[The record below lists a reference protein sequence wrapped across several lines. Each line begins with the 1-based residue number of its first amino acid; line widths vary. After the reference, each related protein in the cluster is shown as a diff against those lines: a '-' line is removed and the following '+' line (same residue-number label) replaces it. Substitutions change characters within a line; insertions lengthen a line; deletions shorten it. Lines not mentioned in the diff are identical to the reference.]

1 MSWLIFASDLSN
13 DFVEYQ
19 ELMQIQMFI
28 NYCIQKM
35 VRVIYVELSMSGI
48 YDDEGYI
55 SLYLKITPCRK
66 HLYLKPI

>member
-13 DFVEYQ
+13 VFVEYQ

-35 VRVIYVELSMSGI
+35 VRVIYVELSISGI
-48 YDDEGYI
+48 NDDEGYI
-55 SLYLKITPCRK
+55 SLYLKVTRVESI
-66 HLYLKPI
+66 YI